1 MDAFQPR
8 EPSVGASIHDMLST
22 SVAFARSLYSFHVD
36 GVPRPFSASLAIT
49 NHCNLR
55 CEYCNAPFLAPGG
68 LPLDKL
74 ETLFDRLHAIGVR
87 RLGLFGGEPLLRK
100 DCEQIAR
107 GAKARGFYVSINSN
121 LQLYTRFPG
130 VFDHVDI
137 TMTSIDGH
145 RELHEAGR
153 GDGSFDGVVEAV
165 RDLRRRGKK
174 VVAIC
179 VVRDEALDRLGEAL
193 EVAAS
198 LGITVHFQPRSV
210 DGKRARGALQ
220 ATVDNERRR
229 AAWKYLRDRKDTGA
243 PVASSLFYLEH
254 MIRWPDFSKTA
265 IADPEQRCAAGHGFM
280 FVDPHGNVYPCGFID
295 GQVEPFN
302 LLEEGWEKLPFAKPP
317 CTTCAVGPY
326 VEFNELF
333 RHPVTAPIAAARTY
347 LRGY

>member
-1 MDAFQPR
+1 MHAFQPC
-8 EPSVGASIHDMLST
+8 ESPLGATIRDMMST
-22 SVAFARSLYSFHVD
+22 SVAFARSLYSYHVD

-68 LPLDKL
+68 LPLDQI
-74 ETLFDRLHAIGVR
+74 ETLLDRLYAIGVR

-100 DCEQIAR
+100 DCEQIAA

-121 LQLYTRFPG
+121 LQLYPRFPG

-137 TMTSIDGH
+137 VMTSIDGH
-145 RELHEAGR
+145 RALHEEGR
-153 GDGSFDGVVEAV
+153 GTGSFDGILEAV

-179 VVRDEALDRLGEAL
+179 VVRDEALHRLDEAL
-193 EVAAS
+193 EVAAA
-198 LGITVHFQPRSV
+198 LGIVVHFQPRSV

-220 ATVDNERRR
+220 ERVDNERRR
-229 AAWKYLRDRKDTGA
+229 AAWSYLLAKKEAGA
-243 PVASSLFYLEH
+243 PVASSRFYLEH
-254 MIRWPDFSKTA
+254 MVTWQDFAKTA
-265 IADPEQRCAAGHGFM
+265 IFDPEQRCAAGHGFM
-280 FVDPHGNVYPCGFID
+280 FVDPHGNAYPCGFID

-302 LLEEGWEKLPFAKPP
+302 LLADGWEKLPFAKPP

-333 RHPVTAPIAAARTY
+333 RHPLTAPIAAARTY
-347 LRGY
+347 LHG